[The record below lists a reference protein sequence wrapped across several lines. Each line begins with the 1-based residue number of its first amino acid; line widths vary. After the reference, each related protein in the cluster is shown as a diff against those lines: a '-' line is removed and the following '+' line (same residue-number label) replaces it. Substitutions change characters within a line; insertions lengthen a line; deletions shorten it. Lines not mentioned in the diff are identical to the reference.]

1 MSSKNLYNVLG
12 VGKDAGESELK
23 KAYHKLALQHHP
35 DKGGDP
41 EKFKEI
47 QEAHA
52 ILSEPEKRRMYD
64 MTGQVPGAV
73 DGEQGGGAGGMPFPF
88 PFGPG
93 GGFGGGFPGGFGD
106 GPGFN
111 VDINDLFGMFGR
123 GGPGRQSAAS
133 RGHGS
138 GPGHSPHGPHTGRNP
153 GKAAAKVS
161 AVPLTFRDYYYGRN
175 LEISFERQR
184 FCGGCAGRGSK
195 EFHPCGPCGGSGH
208 VSKVM
213 QMGPVMMHQQG
224 PCPMCRGL
232 GKTKGNPCGDC
243 AGSCFK
249 KDVKKIMLEVKPG
262 TPVGTKITYSGE
274 SSNEEAF
281 DEAGDVILELVEA
294 DEESVWVRKGHDM
307 HATISIT
314 LRQSL
319 VSTIEVIGGH
329 PGFDGGL
336 AVRVPAGVQNGSVV
350 RVSGAGMPILG
361 LSEAKDGGKGDAF
374 LLVNV
379 RTTAEERELLAAH
392 AVLLRSVFRQA
403 EREREAEGEEVEGV
417 LDGLEEGVQV
427 EKN

>member
-1 MSSKNLYNVLG
+1 MSSKNLYDVLG
-12 VGKDAGESELK
+12 VGKDASEGELK

-47 QEAHA
+47 QQAHA
-52 ILSEPEKRRMYD
+52 ILSEPDKRRMYD

-73 DGEQGGGAGGMPFPF
+73 DAEQGGGGGMPFPF

-93 GGFGGGFPGGFGD
+93 GGFPGGGFGFGD

-123 GGPGRQSAAS
+123 GGPGRASPAS
-133 RGHGS
+133 RGHHGS
-138 GPGHSPHGPHTGRNP
+138 GSGSGHGPHGPHTGRNP
-153 GKAAAKVS
+153 GKAPAKVS

-184 FCGGCAGRGSK
+184 FCAGCTGRGSK
-195 EFHPCGPCGGSGH
+195 EFIHCGPCGGSGH
-208 VSKVM
+208 VSKIM
-213 QMGPVMMHQQG
+213 QMGNIVMQQQG
-224 PCPMCRGL
+224 PCAMCRGQ
-232 GKTKGNPCGDC
+232 GKTKGDACGDC

-274 SSNEEAF
+274 SSNDEAF

-294 DEESVWVRKGHDM
+294 EEDSIWVRKGHDM

-350 RVSGAGMPILG
+350 RVPGAGMPILG
-361 LSEAKDGGKGDAF
+361 SGNAGEAKGDAF

-379 RTTAEERELLAAH
+379 RTTAAERELLAAH
-392 AVLLRSVFRQA
+392 AVLLRSVFSL
-403 EREREAEGEEVEGV
+403 EEKTVEGV
-417 LDGLEEGVQV
+417 VDGVEEGVQV

>member
-1 MSSKNLYNVLG
+1 MSSKNLYDVLG
-12 VGKDAGESELK
+12 VGKDASESELK

-47 QEAHA
+47 QQAHA

-73 DGEQGGGAGGMPFPF
+73 DAEQGGGAGGMPFPF

-93 GGFGGGFPGGFGD
+93 GGFPGGGFGFGD

-111 VDINDLFGMFGR
+111 VDMNDLFGMFGR
-123 GGPGRQSAAS
+123 GGPGRASPTS
-133 RGHGS
+133 RGH
-138 GPGHSPHGPHTGRNP
+138 HSPHNSTGRNP
-153 GKAAAKVS
+153 GKAPAKVS

-184 FCGGCAGRGSK
+184 FCTGCAGRGSK
-195 EFHPCGPCGGSGH
+195 DFIHCGPCGGSGH
-208 VSKVM
+208 VSKIM
-213 QMGPVMMHQQG
+213 QMGNIVMQQQG
-224 PCPMCRGL
+224 PCPMCRGQ
-232 GKTKGNPCGDC
+232 GKTKGDACGDC
-243 AGSCFK
+243 GGSAFK

-274 SSNEEAF
+274 SSNDEAF

-294 DEESVWVRKGHDM
+294 EEDSLWVRKGHDM

-319 VSTIEVIGGH
+319 VSTIEMIGEH

-350 RVSGAGMPILG
+350 RVPGAGMPILG
-361 LSEAKDGGKGDAF
+361 MDGGKGDAF

-379 RTTAEERELLAAH
+379 RTTAAERELLAAH
-392 AVLLRSVFRQA
+392 AVLLRSVFSL
-403 EREREAEGEEVEGV
+403 EEKTVEGV
-417 LDGLEEGVQV
+417 VDGVEEGVQV

>member
-1 MSSKNLYNVLG
+1 MGLSCFWYTLRKMSSKNLYNVLG
-12 VGKDAGESELK
+12 VGKDAGEGELK

-64 MTGQVPGAV
+64 MTGQIPGAV
-73 DGEQGGGAGGMPFPF
+73 DGEQGGGGMPFPF

-93 GGFGGGFPGGFGD
+93 GGFGD
-106 GPGFN
+106 GPGIN
-111 VDINDLFGMFGR
+111 IDINELFGMFGR

-133 RGHGS
+133 RGHG
-138 GPGHSPHGPHTGRNP
+138 PHGTGHRPHTGRNP
-153 GKAAAKVS
+153 GKAPAKVS

-184 FCGGCAGRGSK
+184 FCGGCVGRGSK
-195 EFHPCGPCGGSGH
+195 EFVHCGPCGGSGH
-208 VSKVM
+208 ISKLM
-213 QMGPVMMHQQG
+213 QMGPIVMQQDG
-224 PCPMCRGL
+224 PCAMCRGQ
-232 GKTKGNPCGDC
+232 GKTKGEACGDC
-243 AGSCFK
+243 TGSAFK

-274 SSNEEAF
+274 SSHDEAF

-294 DEESVWVRKGHDM
+294 EEDSLWVRKGHDM

-314 LRQSL
+314 MGQSL

-336 AVRVPAGVQNGSVV
+336 AVRVPAGVQNGSVI
-350 RVSGAGMPILG
+350 RVPGAGMPILG
-361 LSEAKDGGKGDAF
+361 VDGSSEAKGDVF

-379 RTTAEERELLAAH
+379 RTTAAERELLAAH
-392 AVLLRSVFRQA
+392 AVLLQSVF
-403 EREREAEGEEVEGV
+403 GLEEKNVEGV
-417 LDGLEEGVQV
+417 LDGMEEGVQV

>member
-1 MSSKNLYNVLG
+1 MGLSCFWYTLRKMSSKNLYDVLG
-12 VGKDAGESELK
+12 VGKDASEGELK

-47 QEAHA
+47 QEAHTV
-52 ILSEPEKRRMYD
+52 LSDPEKRRMYD

-73 DGEQGGGAGGMPFPF
+73 DAEQGGGGGMPFPF

-123 GGPGRQSAAS
+123 GGPGRASPAS
-133 RGHGS
+133 RGH
-138 GPGHSPHGPHTGRNP
+138 HGPHNGTGRNP
-153 GKAAAKVS
+153 GKAPAKVS

-184 FCGGCAGRGSK
+184 FCAGCAGRGSK
-195 EFHPCGPCGGSGH
+195 EFIHCGPCGGTGH
-208 VSKVM
+208 VTKVM
-213 QMGPVMMHQQG
+213 RMGQMIMQQEG
-224 PCPMCRGL
+224 PCGMCRGQ
-232 GKTKGNPCGDC
+232 GKTKGDACGDC
-243 AGSCFK
+243 GGSAFK

-274 SSNEEAF
+274 SSNDEAF

-294 DEESVWVRKGHDM
+294 EEDSLWVRKGHDM

-319 VSTIEVIGGH
+319 VSTIEVISGH

-350 RVSGAGMPILG
+350 RVPGAGMPILG
-361 LSEAKDGGKGDAF
+361 MDGTKGDVF

-379 RTTAEERELLAAH
+379 RTTAAERELLAAH
-392 AVLLRSVFRQA
+392 AVLLRSVFSL
-403 EREREAEGEEVEGV
+403 EEKTMEGV
-417 LDGLEEGVQV
+417 MDGVEEGVQV